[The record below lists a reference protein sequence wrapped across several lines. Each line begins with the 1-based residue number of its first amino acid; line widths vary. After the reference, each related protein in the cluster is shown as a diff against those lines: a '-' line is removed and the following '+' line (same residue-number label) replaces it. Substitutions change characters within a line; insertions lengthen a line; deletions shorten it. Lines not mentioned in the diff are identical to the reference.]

1 MPNPTAETVSI
12 RRSAKANNETIF
24 LVSDEAPISTTA
36 TMYKVQSVY
45 GDIMY
50 SQRKVDITQPLVFL
64 NSKTDT
70 VQIDDDTDLDKLPVY
85 ITFI

>member
-1 MPNPTAETVSI
+1 
-12 RRSAKANNETIF
+12 
-24 LVSDEAPISTTA
+24 
-36 TMYKVQSVY
+36 MYKVQSVY

-64 NSKTDT
+64 NSKADT
-70 VQIDDDTDLDKLPVY
+70 VQIDDGTDLDKLPVY